1 MFEKK
6 TKREAFWIDDVLHS
20 AKIKVEETGTTVAA
34 STVIHCRMVPMCGRI
49 YRTVKFDRP
58 FQAVVFDNT
67 NNIPLF
73 LTQINTL
80 KQN

>member
-1 MFEKK
+1 M
-6 TKREAFWIDDVLHS
+6 WIGDILHS
-20 AKIKVEETGTTVAA
+20 AKIKVDEKGTTAA
-34 STVIHCRMVPMCGRI
+34 AATALKLGKCENDCPIVI
-49 YRTVKFDRP
+49 FDRP

-67 NNIPLF
+67 NNMPLF